1 VGAADRGL
9 APYLMRVVDAHVH
22 LWDPGRLRY
31 RWLDGTELDR
41 LIDASSLLAA
51 SGTVTDFVVV
61 QADCADS
68 QGMAEVGWLVEQSAQ
83 LPGLRGIV
91 AFAPLERGAEVR
103 DYFGALR
110 AIPSVVGVRRLIQD
124 EGPGFALA
132 DRFLDG
138 VAALGDFEF
147 TFDVCVRSSQLGEVI
162 ELVRRTPDV
171 QFVLDHLGKPR
182 IGADPSRWRLQIAE
196 LAARRNVV
204 CKLSGLMTEIV
215 SGPTGVA
222 AVEPYLA
229 HALAEFGPDRCLFGS
244 DWPVMTTAASY
255 LEWLDLVISLVPGED
270 ERRAVLAGTA
280 ERVYNLSSATGGS
293 WS

>member
-1 VGAADRGL
+1 MGADDGGL
-9 APYLMRVVDAHVH
+9 APEPMKVVDAHVH

-31 RWLDGTELDR
+31 IWLDGTELDR
-41 LIDASSLLAA
+41 LIDASTLLAA

-61 QADCADS
+61 QADCADH
-68 QGMAEVGWLVEQSAQ
+68 QGLAEVGWFVEQSAQ

-91 AFAPLERGAEVR
+91 AFAPLEQGAEAR
-103 DYFGALR
+103 DYLGALR

-124 EGPGFALA
+124 ERPGFAVA
-132 DRFLDG
+132 ERFLDG
-138 VAALGDFEF
+138 VAALGDFEL
-147 TFDVCVRSSQLGEVI
+147 TFDVCVRSSQLDEVI

-171 QFVLDHLGKPR
+171 QFVLDHVGKPR
-182 IGADPSRWRLQIAE
+182 IGEDPSRWRLQIAE
-196 LAARRNVV
+196 LAARRNIV

-215 SGPTGVA
+215 SGPMGVE
-222 AVEPYLA
+222 AVEPFLA

-244 DWPVMTTAASY
+244 DWPVMTTAATYS
-255 LEWLDLVISLVPGED
+255 EWLDIVISLVPGEE

-293 WS
+293 

>member
-1 VGAADRGL
+1 MGADDGGL
-9 APYLMRVVDAHVH
+9 APEPMRVVDAHVH

-31 RWLDGTELDR
+31 MWLDGTELDR

-61 QADCADS
+61 QADCADT
-68 QGMAEVGWLVEQSAQ
+68 QGLAEVEWLVEQSAH

-103 DYFGALR
+103 DYLGALR
-110 AIPSVVGVRRLIQD
+110 AIPSVVGVRRLIQG
-124 EGPGFALA
+124 ERPGFAVA
-132 DRFLDG
+132 DRFLEG
-138 VAALGDFEF
+138 VAALADFEF
-147 TFDVCVRSSQLGEVI
+147 TLDVCVRSSQLGEVI
-162 ELVRRTPDV
+162 ELIRRTPDV
-171 QFVLDHLGKPR
+171 QFVLDHVGKPR

-196 LAARRNVV
+196 LAPRQNIV

-215 SGPTGVA
+215 SGPTGVE
-222 AVEPYLA
+222 AVEPFLA

-244 DWPVMTTAASY
+244 DWPVMTTATTYA
-255 LEWLDLVISLVPGED
+255 EWLDLVTGLVSRED

-280 ERVYNLSSATGGS
+280 ERVYNLPSATGES
-293 WS
+293 